1 MWREVG
7 GGGRGSAVSI
17 LTLDTPLNADEI
29 VKDNCFVVTG
39 LHTMTSSHLPT
50 CAARQGGGGGRG
62 DEGGGV
68 MRGRGEGCKIGWK
81 IKGRV
86 TA

>member
-1 MWREVG
+1 MA
-7 GGGRGSAVSI
+7 GGRKRGEGQCSAVSI
-17 LTLDTPLNADEI
+17 LTLDNPLNADEI

-50 CAARQGGGGGRG
+50 CAARQGEGGGG
-62 DEGGGV
+62 DEG
-68 MRGRGEGCKIGWK
+68 RGCKIGWK
-81 IKGRV
+81 IKRRV